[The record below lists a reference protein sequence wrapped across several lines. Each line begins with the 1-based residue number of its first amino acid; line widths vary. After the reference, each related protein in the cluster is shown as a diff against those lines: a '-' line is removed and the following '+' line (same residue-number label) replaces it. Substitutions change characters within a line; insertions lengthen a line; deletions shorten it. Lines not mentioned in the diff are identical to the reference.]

1 MANTG
6 SYSMCMRGTD
16 EAIEEL
22 RALLNSDAFPSI
34 YGCDNFGFD
43 EPNRF
48 NGEFNGS
55 FLNSVDIYDEESLFR
70 STVAQL
76 GLEVEVYGQEVGSSY
91 EEHFVIEG
99 DSLTVDEQDGNAFD
113 EPIANLRSSRTDV
126 APSCDD
132 TWIRSLRS
140 LNGCS
145 PIFFERG
152 NSIWTSWFTTNRESS
167 MSSQPPTSSQT
178 SHGGVPAGTS

>member
-6 SYSMCMRGTD
+6 SYSMCMGGTD

-48 NGEFNGS
+48 SGEFNGS

-76 GLEVEVYGQEVGSSY
+76 GLRFTDRKSALPMRST
-91 EEHFVIEG
+91 
-99 DSLTVDEQDGNAFD
+99 SLSKGTAL
-113 EPIANLRSSRTDV
+113 PSMSRT
-126 APSCDD
+126 AM
-132 TWIRSLRS
+132 R
-140 LNGCS
+140 
-145 PIFFERG
+145 
-152 NSIWTSWFTTNRESS
+152 S
-167 MSSQPPTSSQT
+167 MSRLRT
-178 SHGGVPAGTS
+178 

>member
-48 NGEFNGS
+48 NGEFN
-55 FLNSVDIYDEESLFR
+55 
-70 STVAQL
+70 
-76 GLEVEVYGQEVGSSY
+76 
-91 EEHFVIEG
+91 
-99 DSLTVDEQDGNAFD
+99 
-113 EPIANLRSSRTDV
+113 
-126 APSCDD
+126 
-132 TWIRSLRS
+132 
-140 LNGCS
+140 
-145 PIFFERG
+145 
-152 NSIWTSWFTTNRESS
+152 
-167 MSSQPPTSSQT
+167 
-178 SHGGVPAGTS
+178 

>member
-55 FLNSVDIYDEESLFR
+55 FLNSVDIRDELSNVRIRLRICEAHARMSPP
-70 STVAQL
+70 VA
-76 GLEVEVYGQEVGSSY
+76 
-91 EEHFVIEG
+91 
-99 DSLTVDEQDGNAFD
+99 T
-113 EPIANLRSSRTDV
+113 
-126 APSCDD
+126 
-132 TWIRSLRS
+132 IRGYAR
-140 LNGCS
+140 
-145 PIFFERG
+145 FA
-152 NSIWTSWFTTNRESS
+152 
-167 MSSQPPTSSQT
+167 
-178 SHGGVPAGTS
+178 H